1 MQLKD
6 YIPNINKKFS
16 NITFSGISFD
26 SSKIKKNNIFFAIQG
41 NKFDGNDYIEEAI
54 KNGAKIIVTEK
65 KKIKKKKDKI
75 FLHSLNVRKLL
86 AEVSY
91 KILNKKPK
99 KIVAV
104 TGTNGKSSVADFY
117 YQIFNLNSKKVAS
130 IGTIG
135 INLKGKKK
143 LYLILL

>member
-65 KKIKKKKDKI
+65 KRLKRKKIKFFCI
-75 FLHSLNVRKLL
+75 H
-86 AEVSY
+86 
-91 KILNKKPK
+91 
-99 KIVAV
+99 
-104 TGTNGKSSVADFY
+104 
-117 YQIFNLNSKKVAS
+117 
-130 IGTIG
+130 
-135 INLKGKKK
+135 
-143 LYLILL
+143 